1 MISTINK
8 SIKDSTFFQ
17 KNNSKIF
24 QFKNTKQIDHT
35 YEKETNINYPY
46 EKETNINHLYE
57 KETNINDQYENETNN
72 SESSIESD
80 VTINTHTHS
89 FTYLDKYNNPL

>member
-1 MISTINK
+1 MNIHTYDADLLKNIDKLMNH
-8 SIKDSTFFQ
+8 FQ
-17 KNNSKIF
+17 K
-24 QFKNTKQIDHT
+24 IDNQ
-35 YEKETNINYPY
+35 YEK
-46 EKETNINHLYE
+46 
-57 KETNINDQYENETNN
+57 ETNN